1 MLFRSY
7 QRMIGQGN
15 PRMMRHIGSAGGG
28 ISAMGLHKL
37 VPSKVGSLGNEPCTV
52 KTQCFLVFYF
62 IIISVFL
69 TRYIHLY
76 FKSPFGN
83 EIASAFCLKR
93 RCNPFG
99 NKNTHFT
106 VYVPHVFSYPRRRK
120 KRSSILLLCGHCSR

>member
-69 TRYIHLY
+69 SRYIHLY
-76 FKSPFGN
+76 SKSPFSN
-83 EIASAFCLKR
+83 EVMSVFCLKR

-99 NKNTHFT
+99 NQKNTL
-106 VYVPHVFSYPRRRK
+106 YVPHVFSRPRRRK
-120 KRSSILLLCGHCSR
+120 GRSSILLLCGHCSR